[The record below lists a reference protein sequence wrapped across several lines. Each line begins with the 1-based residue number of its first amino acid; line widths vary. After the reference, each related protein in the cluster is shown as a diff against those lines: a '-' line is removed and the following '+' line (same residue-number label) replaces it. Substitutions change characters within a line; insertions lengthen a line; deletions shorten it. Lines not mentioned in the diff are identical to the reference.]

1 MRSEILKMLR
11 QSGDYLSGQQLCQ
24 RLGVS
29 RTAIW
34 KAIRQLEEEGYL
46 IEAVRNKGY
55 RLVEEPDVITASQLG
70 SQLSGSWIGSRLE
83 YFDET
88 DSTNRQARRLAE
100 AGAPHG
106 TLVVADC
113 QREGKGRRGRVW
125 DSPAG
130 TGIWMSIILRPQFAP
145 AQASMVTLLGG
156 MAAVRGIE
164 RVTGLSPMIKWPND
178 AVLNGKKVC
187 GILTEMSTEE
197 ENIRYLVTGIGINVN
212 TEQFAPEL
220 EDKATSLKC
229 QLGKNVKRSS
239 LLVAV
244 TEAFEDY
251 YSRFQETCDMS
262 LLKEEYNKML
272 VNKGR
277 QVSILDP
284 RGSYEGTALGID
296 ATGSLLV
303 EREDGKVEAVI
314 SGEVSVRG
322 IYGYV

>member
-1 MRSEILKMLR
+1 
-11 QSGDYLSGQQLCQ
+11 
-24 RLGVS
+24 
-29 RTAIW
+29 
-34 KAIRQLEEEGYL
+34 
-46 IEAVRNKGY
+46 
-55 RLVEEPDVITASQLG
+55 
-70 SQLSGSWIGSRLE
+70 
-83 YFDET
+83 
-88 DSTNRQARRLAE
+88 
-100 AGAPHG
+100 
-106 TLVVADC
+106 
-113 QREGKGRRGRVW
+113 
-125 DSPAG
+125 
-130 TGIWMSIILRPQFAP
+130 
-145 AQASMVTLLGG
+145 MVTLLGG

-296 ATGSLLV
+296 DTGSLLV